1 MSEKKTTN
9 STQEQWRIIDII
21 KWGSDYFAKKGIDSP
36 RLNTELILSNV
47 LNISR
52 FDLYKS
58 YDKPLI
64 NEELHKVKALIK
76 RRLNRE
82 PIQYILG
89 EAYFLGRKFYVDNSS
104 LIPRPET
111 ELIVTLALQCPN
123 KYKTTILDIGT
134 GCGCI
139 AISLAINLPTS
150 LIYAIDNNQKSLELA
165 QKNAQLYGINNIIFE
180 KIDILKELPSYQQFD
195 IILSNPPYISLD
207 EYNKLEP
214 ELYFEPKD
222 ALSDNK
228 DGLSFYYRFV
238 EIFPKLLCSEG
249 IFFVEIGYNQF
260 ETVKDIFQKNNFKIN
275 VTKDFNGIPRVI
287 SNKL

>member
-1 MSEKKTTN
+1 MSEKKITN

-123 KYKTTILDIGT
+123 KYKTTILDIGI

-165 QKNAQLYGINNIIFE
+165 RKNAQLYGINNIIFE
-180 KIDILKELPSYQQFD
+180 KIDILKELPSYQQFN

-249 IFFVEIGYNQF
+249 IFFVEIGYNQY